1 MTGSKRWYQLS
12 MLQMLVAMAMTAW
25 LVWLNRPVPCYVH
38 SDLGGMTCVGESQ
51 GWPIHFRP
59 FRWRELPV
67 ILTPSAEPRA
77 PIASPTRSLAQ
88 DIHWLPLLVDTVLG
102 AMMITLAV
110 FIVGLFGKRKAS

>member
-1 MTGSKRWYQLS
+1 MTVPKRWFQLS

-38 SDLGGMTCVGESQ
+38 SDLGGMTSVGESQ
-51 GWPIHFRP
+51 GWPIYFRP

-77 PIASPTRSLAQ
+77 PIATPTRSLAQ
-88 DIHWLPLLVDTVLG
+88 EIHWLPLLVDTVLG
-102 AMMITLAV
+102 AMMITVAV
-110 FIVGLFGKRKAS
+110 IIVGLFGKRKGS